1 MGFDLYG
8 MNPYNPNKAV
18 KPKMDWDK
26 NQLKKK
32 EKNTLKKLDEY
43 EKK

>member
-18 KPKMDWDK
+18 KPKMDWSTNPTEGSNK
-26 NQLKKK
+26 RAF
-32 EKNTLKKLDEY
+32 
-43 EKK
+43 

>member
-18 KPKMDWDK
+18 KPKMDWST
-26 NQLKKK
+26 NPTRSS
-32 EKNTLKKLDEY
+32 NR
-43 EKK
+43 